1 MNASMDEEIRY
12 KILSILKDD
21 PSLTQREMMQQTGV
35 SLGKVNYCVSALV
48 EKGQIRVERFKN
60 NSNKTA
66 YFYHITPSGLK
77 AFTSL
82 SLKFLKIKIDEYD
95 QIKAQIENLYQ
106 QVQNLDVQ
114 LCEDPELLIQL
125 RNIL

>member
-1 MNASMDEEIRY
+1 MDEEIRY

-48 EKGQIRVERFKN
+48 QKGQLRVERFKKY
-60 NSNKTA
+60 SNKTA
-66 YFYHITPSGLK
+66 YLYHITPSGLK

-82 SLKFLKIKIDEYD
+82 SLRFLKIKLKEYEQVKV
-95 QIKAQIENLYQ
+95 QIGSLYQ
-106 QVQNLDVQ
+106 QIQNMDAQ
-114 LCEDPELLIQL
+114 LCEDPELVIQL
-125 RNIL
+125 KNIL

>member
-1 MNASMDEEIRY
+1 MDEEIRY

-60 NSNKTA
+60 DFNKTA
-66 YFYHITPSGLK
+66 YLYHITPTGIK
-77 AFTSL
+77 AFTNL
-82 SLKFLKIKIDEYD
+82 SLRFLKIKLKEYD
-95 QIKAQIENLYQ
+95 RIKAQIESLYQ
-106 QVQNLDVQ
+106 QVHNMDAQ
-114 LCEDPELLIQL
+114 LCEDPELLSQL
-125 RNIL
+125 RNIF

>member
-1 MNASMDEEIRY
+1 
-12 KILSILKDD
+12 
-21 PSLTQREMMQQTGV
+21 MQQTGV

-48 EKGQIRVERFKN
+48 EKGQIRVERFKT

-77 AFTSL
+77 ALTSL
-82 SLKFLKIKIDEYD
+82 SLRFLKIKLEEYG

-114 LCEDPELLIQL
+114 LCEDSELLIQL

>member
-1 MNASMDEEIRY
+1 MDEEIRY

-21 PSLTQREMMQQTGV
+21 PNLTQREMMQQTGV

-60 NSNKTA
+60 NSNKAA
-66 YFYHITPSGLK
+66 YLYHITPSGLK
-77 AFTSL
+77 AFSNL
-82 SLKFLKIKIDEYD
+82 SLRFLKIKLKEYD
-95 QIKAQIENLYQ
+95 RIKVQIESLYE
-106 QVQNLDVQ
+106 QVQNMDAQ

-125 RNIL
+125 KNIF